1 MNQITPQ
8 QSVTKRKFIVV
19 FIITLGIFAVAF
31 LASNYFYSLRTAA
44 IKDVE
49 SGINRQIVE
58 TEIQYQLLADA
69 ACDDPAAANTQI
81 SQMNELA
88 RRLDDMEQQRG
99 TNDKEVIALK
109 KDYSLLMIKDYLL
122 LRERQRQ
129 CGEVYSTIIFFYSN
143 NGECKDCIK
152 TGHVLTQMREQYDR
166 LHIYAFD
173 YNLGLSS
180 IDTLKAIYRTHAD
193 PPILI
198 INRKPYYGFKTQ
210 QEIENLIP
218 NIEKLK
224 TKVPSATS
232 TEPTTTKTNQ

>member
-1 MNQITPQ
+1 MTQITPQ
-8 QSVTKRKFIVV
+8 QTVTKQKFAVV

-31 LASNYFYSLRTAA
+31 LASNYFYSLRSAA

-49 SGINRQIVE
+49 SGINRQIIE
-58 TEIQYQLLADA
+58 TEIQFALLSDA
-69 ACDDPAAANTQI
+69 ACDEPSAPSFQI
-81 SQMNELA
+81 NQMNELA

-129 CGEVYSTIIFFYSN
+129 CGDEQSAIIFFYSN
-143 NGECKDCIK
+143 TGECKDCIK
-152 TGHVLTQMREQYDR
+152 MGHVLTQMRAEYDR

-173 YNLGLSS
+173 YNLSLSS
-180 IDTLKAIYRTHAD
+180 IETLKTIYRTHAD

-198 INRKPYYGFKTQ
+198 IDRKAYYGFKTQ
-210 QEIENLIP
+210 EEIEKLIP
-218 NIEKLK
+218 NINKLR
-224 TKVPSATS
+224 TKVVTATS
-232 TEPTTTKTNQ
+232 TTPTTTKVK

>member
-1 MNQITPQ
+1 MTQITPQ
-8 QSVTKRKFIVV
+8 QSVTKRKFVVV

-31 LASNYFYSLRTAA
+31 LASNYFYSLRSAA

-69 ACDDPAAANTQI
+69 ACDDPTAASSQI
-81 SQMNELA
+81 TQMNELA

-99 TNDKEVIALK
+99 TNDPEVIKLK

-129 CGEVYSTIIFFYSN
+129 CGEVFSTIIFFYSN
-143 NGECKDCIK
+143 TGECKDCIK

-193 PPILI
+193 PPVLI
-198 INRKPYYGFKTQ
+198 INRKAYYGFKTQ
-210 QEIENLIP
+210 KEIEDLIP

-224 TKVPSATS
+224 TKVPTATS
-232 TEPTTTKTNQ
+232 TEPTTTKVVK

>member
-1 MNQITPQ
+1 MTQITPQ
-8 QSVTKRKFIVV
+8 QEVTSKKFIAV
-19 FIITLGIFAVAF
+19 FFITLGIFAVAF

-69 ACDDPAAANTQI
+69 ACDDPSATTAQI
-81 SQMNELA
+81 NQMNDLA
-88 RRLDDMEQQRG
+88 RKLDDMEQQRG
-99 TNDKEVIALK
+99 TNDPEVIKLK

-143 NGECKDCIK
+143 TGTCTDCIK
-152 TGHVLTQMREQYDR
+152 MGHVLTQMREQYDR

-180 IDTLKAIYRTHAD
+180 IETLKSIYRTHED

-198 INRKPYYGFKTQ
+198 INRKAYYGFKTQ
-210 QEIENLIP
+210 KEVEDLIP
-218 NIEKLK
+218 NIDKLR
-224 TKVPSATS
+224 TPIDTATS
-232 TEPTTTKTNQ
+232 TATTTKGK

>member
-1 MNQITPQ
+1 MTSITPQ
-8 QSVTKRKFIVV
+8 QNITKRKFLVV

-69 ACDDPAAANTQI
+69 ACDEPTSAGSQI
-81 SQMNELA
+81 PQMNELA

-99 TNDKEVIALK
+99 TNDKEVISLK

-129 CGEVYSTIIFFYSN
+129 CGEMSSTIIYFYSN
-143 NGECKDCIK
+143 AGECTDCIK
-152 TGHVLTQMREQYDR
+152 MGHVLTQMREQYDR

-180 IDTLKAIYRTHAD
+180 IDTLKSIYRTHFD

-210 QEIENLIP
+210 EQIEKLIP
-218 NIEKLK
+218 NIDKLR
-224 TKVPSATS
+224 TASDTASS
-232 TEPTTTKTNQ
+232 TTPTTTKEQ

>member
-1 MNQITPQ
+1 MTQITPQ
-8 QSVTKRKFIVV
+8 QSVTKRKFIAV

-31 LASNYFYSLRTAA
+31 LASNYFYSLRSAA
-44 IKDVE
+44 IKEVE

-69 ACDDPAAANTQI
+69 ACDDPTAASSQI

-88 RRLDDMEQQRG
+88 RRLDDMEKQRG
-99 TNDKEVIALK
+99 TNDREVIALK

-129 CGEVYSTIIFFYSN
+129 CGEVFSTIIFFYSN
-143 NGECKDCIK
+143 TGDCEDCIK
-152 TGHVLTQMREQYDR
+152 AGHVLTQMREQYDR

-180 IDTLKAIYRTHAD
+180 IDTLKAIYRTHAE
-193 PPILI
+193 PPVLI
-198 INRKPYYGFKTQ
+198 INRKAYYGFKTQ
-210 QEIENLIP
+210 KEIEDLIP
-218 NIEKLK
+218 NIDKLK
-224 TKVPSATS
+224 TKVVTASS
-232 TEPTTTKTNQ
+232 TTPTTTKTAK